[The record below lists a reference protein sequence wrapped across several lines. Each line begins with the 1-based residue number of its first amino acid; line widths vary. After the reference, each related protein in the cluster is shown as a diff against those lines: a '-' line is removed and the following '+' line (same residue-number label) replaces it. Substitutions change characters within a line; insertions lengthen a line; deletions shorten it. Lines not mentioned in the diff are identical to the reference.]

1 MNVKLHYVH
10 DPMCSWCWGYKPT
23 LEKLKQQLPG
33 SIEFNYVV
41 GGLAPDSEEPMSA
54 EMQSKLQ
61 AIWKR
66 IEQQL
71 GTEFNHDFWTECKPV
86 RSTYPACRA
95 VIAAGFQD
103 HYEAMLE
110 AIQHAYYLRAMLPHA
125 AETHIQLAEELGL
138 NVQQFTNDLSG
149 KLLEGELDDQLSFK
163 EAMGVAS
170 YPTLMLEVNGIF
182 TEVELDYQSTEPTL
196 RSIRSVIEAH
206 A

>member
-1 MNVKLHYVH
+1 MDIKLHYVH

-23 LEKLKQQLPG
+23 LQKLKQQLPA
-33 SIEFNYVV
+33 SISFNYVV
-41 GGLAPDSEEPMSA
+41 GGLAPDSDEPMSD
-54 EMQSKLQ
+54 EMKGKLQ
-61 AIWKR
+61 AIWKQ
-66 IEQQL
+66 IEAKL
-71 GTEFNHDFWTECKPV
+71 GTEFNHDFWTECQPV

-110 AIQHAYYLRAMLPHA
+110 SLQQAYYLRAMLPHDK
-125 AETHIQLAEELGL
+125 ETHIQLAEEIGL

-163 EAMGVAS
+163 SAMGVAS

-182 TEVELDYQSTEPTL
+182 TEVELDYESTEATL
-196 RSIRSVIEAH
+196 RSIRSVLEVNI
-206 A
+206 

>member
-125 AETHIQLAEELGL
+125 TETHIQLAEELGL

-196 RSIRSVIEAH
+196 SSIRAVIEAN

>member
-23 LEKLKQQLPG
+23 LEQLKQQLPA

-54 EMQSKLQ
+54 DMQQKLQ

-110 AIQHAYYLRAMLPHA
+110 AIQHAYYLRAMLPHST
-125 AETHIQLAEELGL
+125 ETHQQLAEELGL
-138 NVQQFTNDLSG
+138 NVQQFMNDLSG
-149 KLLEGELDDQLSFK
+149 KLLEGELEDQLSFK
-163 EAMGVAS
+163 HAMGVAS

-182 TEVELDYQSTEPTL
+182 TEVELNYQSTEPTL
-196 RSIRSVIEAH
+196 RSIRSILEAN